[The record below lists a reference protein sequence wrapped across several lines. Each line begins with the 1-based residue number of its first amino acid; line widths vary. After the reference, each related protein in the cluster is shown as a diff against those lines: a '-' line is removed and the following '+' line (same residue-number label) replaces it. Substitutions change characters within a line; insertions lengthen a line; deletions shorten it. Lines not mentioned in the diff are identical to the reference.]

1 MRCRKAERLISG
13 SLDSRLSAGSA
24 RDLEAHLAGCPSC
37 RSYRARLDLIQ
48 KGAAVPGETS
58 VPSGYWDDLS
68 ARVRARLEPASAGVP
83 PRPFPLRGW
92 RWVWLAVP
100 AAAAGLLF
108 FIQVFRPGPVS
119 VMEPINHEERLAAAS
134 LAVLE
139 DPELA
144 GELEDLVLAAIQE
157 ETGFLSL
164 DELPPLADDPGFWEG
179 LTDEEVSLIDGEIA
193 KELIS

>member
-24 RDLEAHLAGCPSC
+24 RDLEAHLVDCPSC
-37 RSYRARLDLIQ
+37 RSYRAGLDLIQ
-48 KGAAVPGETS
+48 KGAAVRGETP
-58 VPSGYWDDLS
+58 VPSGYWDELS
-68 ARVRARLEPASAGVP
+68 ARVRARLEPASAGVHP
-83 PRPFPLRGW
+83 CRFPHRGW
-92 RWVWLAVP
+92 RWAWLAVP
-100 AAAAGLLF
+100 AAAAGFLIFL
-108 FIQVFRPGPVS
+108 QVIRPDPFS
-119 VMEPINHEERLAAAS
+119 VMDLINQEGRLAAAS
-134 LAVLE
+134 LAVLA

-144 GELEDLVLAAIQE
+144 GELDDLVLAAIQE

-179 LTDEEVSLIDGEIA
+179 LTDEEVRLIDGEIA

>member
-68 ARVRARLEPASAGVP
+68 ARVRARLEPASAGAP

-92 RWVWLAVP
+92 RWAWLAVP
-100 AAAAGLLF
+100 AAAAGLLV
-108 FIQVFRPGPVS
+108 FIQVFRPASVS
-119 VMEPINHEERLAAAS
+119 DMDPIIQEGRLAAAS

-144 GELEDLVLAAIQE
+144 GELDDLVLAAIQE

-164 DELPPLADDPGFWEG
+164 DELPPLADDPGFWDG